1 MKKKFSLG
9 VLAAVL
15 MALPSHAEAA
25 VAFSLRI
32 QGSWEYLQAGD
43 VNAGTRAFFDWGKIH
58 FDPPPGGLIEG
69 GYTPIHG
76 GYEFGGDVVFRL
88 SDKFGIGVG
97 AGFLRNTHTSSAD
110 WPMMVITDNPQGDG
124 FIKHFGA
131 DTELSA
137 TALRIGLFMTLPMGK
152 KLSFIANAGVS
163 GFLHARYE
171 GFEGVVLLYSG
182 GTSFDPVQTLRT
194 AAERE
199 ALGLGLHGGLGV
211 EYSFFRKL
219 AFFIEAQGRY
229 ARLSHFKGETICEA
243 AEGGFFPTFSET
255 GRLYYESVPLVP
267 GAPRL
272 IMVQSAPPA
281 GPGGEAREAVVD
293 FSGIGLRAGVRFN
306 F

>member
-1 MKKKFSLG
+1 MKKRFSLA

-15 MALPSHAEAA
+15 MALPSLAEAD

-43 VNAGTRAFFDWGKIH
+43 VNAGTRAFFDWGKTR

-76 GYEFGGDVVFRL
+76 GYEFGGDIVFRL
-88 SDKFGIGVG
+88 GDKFGIGVG
-97 AGFLRNTHTSSAD
+97 AGFLRNTHAS
-110 WPMMVITDNPQGDG
+110 PMMAITDNPQGDG
-124 FIKHFGA
+124 YIMHFGA
-131 DTELSA
+131 DTKLSA

-171 GFEGVVLLYSG
+171 GLSGLSLDYSG
-182 GTSFDPVQTLRT
+182 GASFNPAQSLRT
-194 AAERE
+194 AAERK

-229 ARLSHFKGETICEA
+229 ARLSRFKGETICEA